1 MHSRLSHKLDFGKEW
16 FEMPCSDEYWSA
28 VEPIFDL
35 LKEEKANGTKWS
47 EIEDKNQKVYIPL
60 LQAFIDE
67 VNRANKKDN
76 TMPRI

>member
-1 MHSRLSHKLDFGKEW
+1 MDHPVSLGQKLALLRESRMHSRLSHKLDFGKEW

-47 EIEDKNQKVYIPL
+47 EIEDKNQKG
-60 LQAFIDE
+60 
-67 VNRANKKDN
+67 N
-76 TMPRI
+76 